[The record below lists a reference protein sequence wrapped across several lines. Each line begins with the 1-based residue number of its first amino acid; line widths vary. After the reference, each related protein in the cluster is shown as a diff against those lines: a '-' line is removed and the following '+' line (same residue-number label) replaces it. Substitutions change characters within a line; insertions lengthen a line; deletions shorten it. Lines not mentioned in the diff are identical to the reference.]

1 MYCWFPACFAS
12 LSCNFLIYTILTF
25 DQKKK
30 KSKKELSVERDALF
44 LEGFPLSVA
53 FCTSYAGLKFF
64 LHCLFLARM
73 AINKQFLVL
82 HPSWIQRIQEG
93 FRFNLI
99 FFGTVLVSSPSTQA
113 SEVSISSNHSLS
125 PTLRDSSGVGV
136 VSLSSLVN
144 DCLDGSGGDFF
155 EGAEFISGVAFMT
168 SATSTDAING
178 VFDLLAGVHG
188 PGTFTPSA

>member
-1 MYCWFPACFAS
+1 
-12 LSCNFLIYTILTF
+12 LI
-25 DQKKK
+25 KKK

-82 HPSWIQRIQEG
+82 HPSWIQRIQQG

-113 SEVSISSNHSLS
+113 SEVSISSNRSLS

-144 DCLDGSGGDFF
+144 DCLDGSGGDSF

-168 SATSTDAING
+168 FATSTDAING

-188 PGTFTPSA
+188 PCTFTPSA